1 MSDHED
7 RDPNAAD
14 EARGRE
20 NSGENAAREQSEFT
34 PSDDAMQAV
43 ARRAADERPAGLP
56 IIFPPPYRE
65 KSDGA
70 ARTASRPGS
79 LRRRYAAAAAL
90 ALAVVGLGAATFIV
104 VDHRQQADLLAQ
116 RAQENA
122 QLAQTVSALN
132 ARLQAV
138 ESAKGR
144 DELAELRRSVGD
156 MKTAAA
162 TSRELGAAIAQL
174 TQRVEKLDRE
184 QGAKLDKLGERVDH
198 EATATTAELAA
209 RLDKLD
215 KKPTPTAQPIQAA
228 PPPAPAPRFNA
239 NVSMEPTGSIDRP
252 RQVLRGY
259 VVLGAQGDIALVG
272 GRYGERAM
280 RPGDY
285 LPGAGRIERV
295 ERQGPNWVVV
305 TEQGLI
311 GPAYAA
317 PD

>member
-1 MSDHED
+1 
-7 RDPNAAD
+7 
-14 EARGRE
+14 
-20 NSGENAAREQSEFT
+20 
-34 PSDDAMQAV
+34 MQAV
-43 ARRAADERPAGLP
+43 APRAADERPAGLP
-56 IIFPPPYRE
+56 IILPPPYWE
-65 KSDGA
+65 KADGDA
-70 ARTASRPGS
+70 SAASRPGS

-90 ALAVVGLGAATFIV
+90 ALAVGGLGAATFIM

-132 ARLQAV
+132 ARLQAI
-138 ESAKGR
+138 ESAKGH

-184 QGAKLDKLGERVDH
+184 QGAKLDKLGERVEH
-198 EATATTAELAA
+198 EATASTAELSA

-215 KKPTPTAQPIQAA
+215 KKPTPTAQPTQVV
-228 PPPAPAPRFNA
+228 PPPAPPPRFNA

-252 RQVLRGY
+252 KQVLRGY

-272 GRYGERAM
+272 GRYGERAV

-285 LPGAGRIERV
+285 LPGAGRIQRV

-311 GPAYAA
+311 APAYAA